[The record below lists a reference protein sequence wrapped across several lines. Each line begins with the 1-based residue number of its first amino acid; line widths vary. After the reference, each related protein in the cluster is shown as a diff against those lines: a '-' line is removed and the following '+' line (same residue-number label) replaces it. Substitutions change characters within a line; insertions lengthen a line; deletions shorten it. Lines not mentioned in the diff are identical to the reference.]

1 VAIAPASAPR
11 KVRFKSICIA
21 LKVSREGVTK
31 CAEIGNAGMEREKL
45 LENAGGHGVNRV
57 VFRVV
62 RTFFLPFFRIY
73 FRLSTLGREHVP
85 KSGATIYACNHRS
98 FLDPFVISALGR
110 RPLYFVAKRELFE
123 KNRLQTWFLN
133 SLGAFPIDRG
143 HGDNDSM
150 ETALR
155 ILARGDG
162 VMIFVEGTRVR
173 PGPLGHPRSGVGR
186 LALQSGAPVVPVAVI
201 GTENVRRGWKIYPRK
216 VTVRAG
222 APLNFP
228 HVEDPSHELAKSVAE
243 RVWPCVE
250 MQWEWL
256 GGTAPLRRVGI
267 VGAGGWGTSLAVAL
281 ARAGISVE
289 LGTRREEQ
297 AGEVAAARV
306 NERYLPGVE
315 LDAAISIV
323 EASKMDLQNV
333 DAVLLAVP
341 TRELPA
347 VIGEMAPRLAAAT
360 GVVVT
365 SKGLVPG
372 SGELPTAYCAARI
385 GERPIACLGG
395 PGHAAD
401 ALEHGASLVIAGGDK
416 DFLAQ
421 LSRAFAD
428 ANFDVTL
435 TDDTTGVELAGVATN
450 AAVLAAT
457 TASVAGPNAA
467 GAAAGKVFSEVA
479 SYASGLGSKPASWTG
494 LAGVGDLVASV
505 VAAGGRNRRAGEML
519 AAGVSA
525 QEIRPEIGQVAEAL
539 DSLPLLVEALKE
551 AHVRAPAINAL
562 AEVVAGT
569 SDAASFADSVLQP
582 RRVVGAR
589 VV

>member
-1 VAIAPASAPR
+1 
-11 KVRFKSICIA
+11 
-21 LKVSREGVTK
+21 
-31 CAEIGNAGMEREKL
+31 
-45 LENAGGHGVNRV
+45 
-57 VFRVV
+57 
-62 RTFFLPFFRIY
+62 
-73 FRLSTLGREHVP
+73 
-85 KSGATIYACNHRS
+85 
-98 FLDPFVISALGR
+98 
-110 RPLYFVAKRELFE
+110 
-123 KNRLQTWFLN
+123 
-133 SLGAFPIDRG
+133 
-143 HGDNDSM
+143 
-150 ETALR
+150 
-155 ILARGDG
+155 
-162 VMIFVEGTRVR
+162 
-173 PGPLGHPRSGVGR
+173 
-186 LALQSGAPVVPVAVI
+186 
-201 GTENVRRGWKIYPRK
+201 
-216 VTVRAG
+216 
-222 APLNFP
+222 
-228 HVEDPSHELAKSVAE
+228 
-243 RVWPCVE
+243 

-256 GGTAPLRRVGI
+256 GGTVPLRRVAI

-281 ARAGISVE
+281 ARAGVAVE
-289 LGTRREEQ
+289 LGARSAQQ
-297 AGEVAAARV
+297 ASEIAAARI

-315 LDAAISIV
+315 LDAAISV
-323 EASKMDLQNV
+323 TEAAKMDLEHA

-341 TRELPA
+341 TGELAA
-347 VIGEMAPRLAAAT
+347 VIGAMAPRLGAAS

-365 SKGLVPG
+365 SKGLVPP

-401 ALEHGASLVIAGGDK
+401 ALEHGASLVIAGDDK
-416 DFLAQ
+416 NFLAQ
-421 LSRAFAD
+421 LRRAFAD

-435 TDDTTGVELAGVATN
+435 TADVTGVELAGVATN
-450 AAVLAAT
+450 AAVLAAS

-479 SYASGLGSKPASWTG
+479 SYAEQLGSKPESWTG

-539 DSLPLLVEALKE
+539 DSLPLLVAALDR

-562 AEVVAGT
+562 AEVVAGQ
-569 SDAASFADSVLQP
+569 SDAASFAESIIEP

>member
-1 VAIAPASAPR
+1 M
-11 KVRFKSICIA
+11 
-21 LKVSREGVTK
+21 
-31 CAEIGNAGMEREKL
+31 CAGIGNEGMESEKL
-45 LENAGGHGVNRV
+45 LEKAGGHGVNRL

-62 RTFFLPFFRIY
+62 RFFFLPFFRSY

-85 KSGATIYACNHRS
+85 KSGATIYASNHRS

-222 APLNFP
+222 APLTFP
-228 HVEDPSHELAKSVAE
+228 QVEDPSHELAKSVAE

-256 GGTAPLRRVGI
+256 GGTVPLRRVAI

-281 ARAGISVE
+281 ARAGVAVE
-289 LGTRREEQ
+289 LGARSAKQ
-297 AGEVAAARV
+297 ASEIAAARI

-315 LDAAISIV
+315 LDAAISV
-323 EASKMDLQNV
+323 TEAAKMDLEHA

-341 TRELPA
+341 TGELAA
-347 VIGEMAPRLAAAT
+347 VIGAMAPRLGAAT

-365 SKGLVPG
+365 SKGLVPP

-385 GERPIACLGG
+385 GDRPIACLGG

-401 ALEHGASLVIAGGDK
+401 ALEHGASLVIAGDDK
-416 DFLAQ
+416 NFLAQ
-421 LSRAFAD
+421 LRRAFAD

-435 TDDTTGVELAGVATN
+435 TADVTGVELAGVATN
-450 AAVLAAT
+450 AAVLAAS

-479 SYASGLGSKPASWTG
+479 SYAEQLGSKPESWTG

-539 DSLPLLVEALKE
+539 DSLPLLVEALDR

-562 AEVVAGT
+562 AEVVAGQ
-569 SDAASFADSVLQP
+569 SDAASFAESIIEP

>member
-1 VAIAPASAPR
+1 
-11 KVRFKSICIA
+11 
-21 LKVSREGVTK
+21 
-31 CAEIGNAGMEREKL
+31 METEEL
-45 LENAGGHGVNRV
+45 LEKAGGHGVNRV
-57 VFRVV
+57 VFRLV
-62 RTFFLPFFRIY
+62 RSLFLPFFRTY

-85 KSGATIYACNHRS
+85 KSGAAIYACNHRS

-123 KNRLQTWFLN
+123 KSRFQTWFLN

-150 ETALR
+150 ATALR
-155 ILARGDG
+155 ILDRGDG
-162 VMIFVEGTRVR
+162 LMIFVEGTRVR

-186 LALQSGAPVVPVAVI
+186 LALQSGAPVIPVAVM
-201 GTENVRRGWKIYPRK
+201 GTENVRRGWRIYPRK

-222 APLNFP
+222 APLTFP
-228 HVEDPSHELAKSVAE
+228 QVAEPSRELAKSVTE

-250 MQWEWL
+250 MQWESL
-256 GGTAPLRRVGI
+256 GGAVPLRRVGI

-281 ARAGISVE
+281 ARAGVAVE
-289 LGTRREEQ
+289 LGARSPEQ
-297 AGEVAAARV
+297 AREIAAARA

-315 LDAAISIV
+315 LDAAISVV
-323 EASKMDLQNV
+323 EAAKMNLQYA

-341 TRELPA
+341 TGELPS
-347 VIGEMAPRLAAAT
+347 VIGELAPRLGAAS

-365 SKGLVPG
+365 SKGLVPP

-385 GERPIACLGG
+385 GGRPIACLGG

-401 ALEHGASLVIAGGDK
+401 ALEHGASLVIAGDDK
-416 DFLAQ
+416 EFLAR
-421 LSRAFAD
+421 LRRAFAD
-428 ANFDVTL
+428 AGFDLTL
-435 TDDTTGVELAGVATN
+435 TADVTGVELAGIATN

-467 GAAAGKVFSEVA
+467 GAAAGKVFAEVA
-479 SYASGLGSKPASWTG
+479 SYAEQLGSKAESWTG

-525 QEIRPEIGQVAEAL
+525 QQIRPEIGQVAEAL
-539 DSLPLLVEALKE
+539 DSLPLLVEALKR
-551 AHVRAPAINAL
+551 AHVRAPAVERL
-562 AEVVAGT
+562 AEVVAGE
-569 SDAASFADSVLQP
+569 SDAASFAESVIEP

>member
-1 VAIAPASAPR
+1 
-11 KVRFKSICIA
+11 
-21 LKVSREGVTK
+21 
-31 CAEIGNAGMEREKL
+31 MEREKL

-62 RTFFLPFFRIY
+62 RFFFLPFFRTY

-222 APLNFP
+222 APLTFP
-228 HVEDPSHELAKSVAE
+228 QVEEPSHELARSVAE

-256 GGTAPLRRVGI
+256 GGTVPLRRVGI
-267 VGAGGWGTSLAVAL
+267 VGAGGWGTSLAIAL
-281 ARAGISVE
+281 ARAGVAVE
-289 LGTRREEQ
+289 LGARSAEQ
-297 AGEVAAARV
+297 ASEIAAARV
-306 NERYLPGVE
+306 NERYLPGVA
-315 LDAAISIV
+315 LDEAISV
-323 EASKMDLQNV
+323 TEAAKMDLEHA

-341 TRELPA
+341 TGDLPA
-347 VIGEMAPRLAAAT
+347 VIGAMAPRLGEHT
-360 GVVVT
+360 GLVVT
-365 SKGLVPG
+365 SKGLVPP

-385 GERPIACLGG
+385 GGRPIACLGG

-401 ALEHGASLVIAGGDK
+401 ALEHGAALVIAGEDK
-416 DFLAQ
+416 EFLAQ
-421 LSRAFAD
+421 LRRAFAD
-428 ANFDVTL
+428 ANFDVSL
-435 TDDTTGVELAGVATN
+435 TADVTGVELAGVATN

-479 SYASGLGSKPASWTG
+479 SYAEQLGSKPESWTG

-539 DSLPLLVEALKE
+539 DSLPLLAEAL
-551 AHVRAPAINAL
+551 AAARVRAPAIAAL
-562 AEVVAGT
+562 AEVVAGQ
-569 SDAASFADSVLQP
+569 SDAASFAESIIEP

>member
-1 VAIAPASAPR
+1 
-11 KVRFKSICIA
+11 
-21 LKVSREGVTK
+21 
-31 CAEIGNAGMEREKL
+31 MEQQKL
-45 LENAGGHGVNRV
+45 LEKAGGHGVNRV

-62 RTFFLPFFRIY
+62 RFFFLPFFRTY

-85 KSGATIYACNHRS
+85 KTGATIYACNHRS

-123 KNRLQTWFLN
+123 KNRLQTWLLN
-133 SLGAFPIDRG
+133 GLGAFPIDRG

-228 HVEDPSHELAKSVAE
+228 QVDDPSHELAKSVAD

-267 VGAGGWGTSLAVAL
+267 VGAGSWGTSLAVAL
-281 ARAGISVE
+281 ARSGVAVE
-289 LGTRREEQ
+289 LGARSAEQ
-297 AGEVAAARV
+297 ASAINAARL

-315 LDAAISIV
+315 LDAAISV
-323 EASKMDLQNV
+323 AEAAKLDAEHA

-341 TRELPA
+341 TGELPA
-347 VIGEMAPRLAAAT
+347 VIAEIAPRLGPRT
-360 GVVVT
+360 GLIVT
-365 SKGLVPG
+365 SKGLVPPA
-372 SGELPTAYCAARI
+372 GELPTAYCAARI
-385 GERPIACLGG
+385 GDRPIACLGG
-395 PGHAAD
+395 PGHAAE
-401 ALEHGASLVIAGGDK
+401 ALEHGASLVIAGENK
-416 DFLAQ
+416 NFLAQ
-421 LSRAFAD
+421 LRRAFAD
-428 ANFDVTL
+428 AHFDVSL
-435 TDDTTGVELAGVATN
+435 TADVTGVELAGVATN
-450 AAVLAAT
+450 AAVLAAA

-479 SYASGLGSKPASWTG
+479 SYAEQLGSRPESWTG

-539 DSLPLLVEALKE
+539 DSLPLLAEAL
-551 AHVRAPAINAL
+551 AAASIRAPAIAAL
-562 AEVVAGT
+562 AEVVEGEG
-569 SDAASFADSVLQP
+569 DAAEFAESIIEP

-589 VV
+589 VL

>member
-1 VAIAPASAPR
+1 
-11 KVRFKSICIA
+11 
-21 LKVSREGVTK
+21 
-31 CAEIGNAGMEREKL
+31 MEREKL
-45 LENAGGHGVNRV
+45 LEKAGGHGVNRV

-62 RTFFLPFFRIY
+62 RFFFLPFFRVY

-123 KNRLQTWFLN
+123 KNRFQTWFLN

-186 LALQSGAPVVPVAVI
+186 LALQSGAPVVPVAVM

-222 APLNFP
+222 APLTFP
-228 HVEDPSHELAKSVAE
+228 QVEDPSHELAKSVAE

-250 MQWEWL
+250 MQWESL
-256 GGTAPLRRVGI
+256 GGTVPLRRVAI

-281 ARAGISVE
+281 ARSGVAVE
-289 LGTRREEQ
+289 LGTHTAQQ
-297 AGEVAAARV
+297 ATEINAARI
-306 NERYLPGVE
+306 NEPYLPGVE
-315 LDAAISIV
+315 LGSEINIV
-323 EASKMDLQNV
+323 EAAQMDLQHA

-341 TRELPA
+341 TGELPA
-347 VIGEMAPRLAAAT
+347 VIGAMAPRLGAGT

-365 SKGLVPG
+365 SKGLVPP

-385 GERPIACLGG
+385 GGRPIACLGG

-401 ALEHGASLVIAGGDK
+401 ALEHGASLVIAGADK
-416 DFLAQ
+416 DFVARLR
-421 LSRAFAD
+421 RAFAD
-428 ANFDVTL
+428 AQFDLTL
-435 TDDTTGVELAGVATN
+435 TADVTGVELAGVATK

-457 TASVAGPNAA
+457 VASVAGPNAA

-479 SYASGLGSKPASWTG
+479 KYSETLGSKPESWTG

-539 DSLPLLVEALKE
+539 DSLPLLAEALE
-551 AHVRAPAINAL
+551 AAHIRAPAIAAL
-562 AEVVAGT
+562 AEVVAGQ
-569 SDAASFADSVLQP
+569 SDAASFAESIIEP

>member
-1 VAIAPASAPR
+1 
-11 KVRFKSICIA
+11 
-21 LKVSREGVTK
+21 
-31 CAEIGNAGMEREKL
+31 MEREKL
-45 LENAGGHGVNRV
+45 LEKAGGHGVNRV

-62 RTFFLPFFRIY
+62 RFFFLPFFRVY

-123 KNRLQTWFLN
+123 KNRFQTWFLN

-222 APLNFP
+222 APLTFP
-228 HVEDPSHELAKSVAE
+228 QVDDPSHELAKSVAE

-250 MQWEWL
+250 MQWESL
-256 GGTAPLRRVGI
+256 GGTVPLRRVSI

-281 ARAGISVE
+281 ARSGIAVE
-289 LGTRREEQ
+289 LGTHTAQQ
-297 AGEVAAARV
+297 ASEIVATRI

-315 LDAAISIV
+315 LGAEISIV
-323 EASKMDLQNV
+323 EAAQMDLEHA

-341 TRELPA
+341 TGELPA
-347 VIGEMAPRLAAAT
+347 VIGAMAPTLGAGT

-365 SKGLVPG
+365 SKGLVPP

-385 GERPIACLGG
+385 GGRPIACLGG

-401 ALEHGASLVIAGGDK
+401 ALENGASLVIAGADK
-416 DFLAQ
+416 DFVARLR
-421 LSRAFAD
+421 RAFAD
-428 ANFDVTL
+428 AQFDLTL
-435 TDDTTGVELAGVATN
+435 TADVTGVELAGVATK

-457 TASVAGPNAA
+457 VASVAGPNAA

-479 SYASGLGSKPASWTG
+479 KYSETLGSTPESWTG

-539 DSLPLLVEALKE
+539 DSLPLLAEALKA
-551 AHVRAPAINAL
+551 AHVRAPAIAAL
-562 AEVVAGT
+562 AEVVAGQ
-569 SDAASFADSVLQP
+569 SDAASFAESILEP

>member
-1 VAIAPASAPR
+1 
-11 KVRFKSICIA
+11 
-21 LKVSREGVTK
+21 
-31 CAEIGNAGMEREKL
+31 MEREKL
-45 LENAGGHGVNRV
+45 LEKAGGHGVNRV

-62 RTFFLPFFRIY
+62 RFFFLPFFRVY

-123 KNRLQTWFLN
+123 KNRFQTWFLN

-222 APLNFP
+222 APLTFP
-228 HVEDPSHELAKSVAE
+228 QVDDPSHELAKSVAE

-250 MQWEWL
+250 MQWESL
-256 GGTAPLRRVGI
+256 GGTVPLRRVSI

-281 ARAGISVE
+281 ARSGIAVE
-289 LGTRREEQ
+289 LGTHTAQQ
-297 AGEVAAARV
+297 ASEIVATRI

-315 LDAAISIV
+315 LGAEISIV
-323 EASKMDLQNV
+323 EAAQMDLEHA

-341 TRELPA
+341 TGELPA
-347 VIGEMAPRLAAAT
+347 VIGAMAPTLGAGT

-365 SKGLVPG
+365 SKGLVPP

-385 GERPIACLGG
+385 GGRPIACLGG

-401 ALEHGASLVIAGGDK
+401 ALENGASLVIAGADK
-416 DFLAQ
+416 DFVARLR
-421 LSRAFAD
+421 RAFAD
-428 ANFDVTL
+428 AQFDLTL
-435 TDDTTGVELAGVATN
+435 TADVTGVELAGVATK

-457 TASVAGPNAA
+457 VASVAGPNAA

-479 SYASGLGSKPASWTG
+479 KYSETLGSTPESWTG

-539 DSLPLLVEALKE
+539 DSLPLLAEALKA
-551 AHVRAPAINAL
+551 AHIRAPAIAAL
-562 AEVVAGT
+562 AEVVAGQ
-569 SDAASFADSVLQP
+569 SDAASFAESIIEP

>member
-1 VAIAPASAPR
+1 
-11 KVRFKSICIA
+11 
-21 LKVSREGVTK
+21 
-31 CAEIGNAGMEREKL
+31 MEREKL

-62 RTFFLPFFRIY
+62 RTFFLPFFRTY

-162 VMIFVEGTRVR
+162 VMIFMEGTRVR

-201 GTENVRRGWKIYPRK
+201 GTENVRRKWRIYPRK
-216 VTVRAG
+216 ITVRAG
-222 APLNFP
+222 APLTFP
-228 HVEDPSHELAKSVAE
+228 QVDEPSHELAKSVAD

-256 GGTAPLRRVGI
+256 GGAVPLRRVGV

-281 ARAGISVE
+281 ARAGVAVE
-289 LGTRREEQ
+289 LGTQGAEQ
-297 AGEVAAARV
+297 AAEIAAARV

-315 LDAAISIV
+315 LEAAITV
-323 EASKMDLQNV
+323 TEASAMDLEHA
-333 DAVLLAVP
+333 DAVFLAVP

-347 VIGEMAPRLAAAT
+347 VTGAMAPRLGAAT

-365 SKGLVPG
+365 SKGLVPP
-372 SGELPTAYCAARI
+372 SGELPTPYCAARI
-385 GERPIACLGG
+385 GDRPVACLGG
-395 PGHAAD
+395 PGHSAD
-401 ALEHGASLVIAGGDK
+401 ALEHGAALVVAGSDK
-416 DFLAQ
+416 EFLAQ
-421 LSRAFAD
+421 LRRAFAD
-428 ANFDVTL
+428 ARFDVTL
-435 TDDTTGVELAGVATN
+435 TADTTGVELAGVATN

-479 SYASGLGSKPASWTG
+479 AYAAALGGEAESWTG

-519 AAGVSA
+519 AAGASA

-539 DSLPLLVEALKE
+539 DSLPLLAESLAAADL
-551 AHVRAPAINAL
+551 RAPAIDAL
-562 AEVVAGT
+562 AKVVEGHI
-569 SDAASFADSVLQP
+569 DAASFAESVIQP